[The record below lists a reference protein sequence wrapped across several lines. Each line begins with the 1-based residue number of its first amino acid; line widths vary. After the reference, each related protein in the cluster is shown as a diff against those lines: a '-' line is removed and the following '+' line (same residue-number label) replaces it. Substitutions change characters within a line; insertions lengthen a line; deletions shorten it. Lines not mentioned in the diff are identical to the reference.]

1 MTNTVGEKLHSARI
15 AQSLSLEQASQATHI
30 GVHYL
35 VALEKGDLGLI
46 PSQAQARGFL
56 RSYASFLGL
65 DPEQIAFISQDVNE
79 LSSPEEE
86 PTRGQT
92 GPNNLEDGDLEDSVE
107 AIHVDIGNRLRQ
119 QREQLGLSIEDVERH
134 THLRVHYLKALEEGD
149 FVALPSPVQGRGMLS
164 NYATFLGIDPE
175 PLMLRFAEGL
185 QLELQTKKAAQA
197 PTQPKRRTTRPLSQP
212 PSLLRKI
219 FTSEFLLAAFIVT
232 ALGIFAVWGAAR
244 IFAMREDSEP
254 SPTAPSIADI
264 LLAPSTP
271 TQTYTPVPPTA
282 TIPVIAQIE
291 GQTDVLVEEIPEG
304 GEGGVRVYVTIRQR
318 TWVRVI
324 VDGEIELEGRVLPG
338 NAYQFAGDEYVE
350 ILTGNAAGL
359 QIFYNQRDFGP
370 LGLYGE
376 VVRVIYTVDG
386 IQTPT
391 PTVSQTPTRTPRP
404 SSTPL
409 ATASGGN

>member
-1 MTNTVGEKLHSARI
+1 MTNMVGEKLRSART

-30 GVHYL
+30 REHYL
-35 VALEKGDLGLI
+35 EALEQGEMDLI

-65 DPEQIAFISQDVNE
+65 DPEQITLASQDVSE
-79 LSSPEEE
+79 PSPPVKE
-86 PTRGQT
+86 PAEKKT
-92 GPNNLEDGDLEDSVE
+92 PPSDFEDVDSVE
-107 AIHVDIGNRLRQ
+107 AIHIDIGSRLRQ

-134 THLRVHYLKALEEGD
+134 THLRVHYLKALEDGD
-149 FVALPSPVQGRGMLS
+149 FAALPSPVQGRGMLN
-164 NYATFLGIDPE
+164 NYAAFLGLDPD

-197 PTQPKRRTTRPLSQP
+197 PTQPKRRTTQPLSQP
-212 PSLLRKI
+212 PSIFRKLL
-219 FTSEFLLAAFIVT
+219 SAEFLLAAFLVV

-244 IFAMREDSEP
+244 IFAMQEDTEP
-254 SPTAPSIADI
+254 SPTAPSIADV
-264 LLAPSTP
+264 LLAPSTA

-282 TIPVIAQIE
+282 TLPILAQVE
-291 GQTDVLVEEIPEG
+291 GQTDVLAEEILEEG
-304 GEGGVRVYVTIRQR
+304 GDGARVYVTVRQR

-324 VDGEIELEGRVLPG
+324 VDGEVELEGRVLPG
-338 NAYQFAGDEYVE
+338 NAYQFVGNDYVE

-376 VVRVIYTVDG
+376 VVRVIYTLED

-391 PTVSQTPTRTPRP
+391 PTVTPTPTRTLRP

-409 ATASGGN
+409 ATAAGGN

>member
-1 MTNTVGEKLHSARI
+1 MTNMVGEKLRSART

-30 GVHYL
+30 RAHYL
-35 VALEKGDLGLI
+35 EALEQGEMDLI

-65 DPEQIAFISQDVNE
+65 DPEQIVLASQDV
-79 LSSPEEE
+79 EE
-86 PTRGQT
+86 PSLPVEEPAEEQT
-92 GPNNLEDGDLEDSVE
+92 SPSDFEDVDSVE
-107 AIHVDIGNRLRQ
+107 AIHIDIGNRLRQ

-134 THLRVHYLKALEEGD
+134 THLRVHYLKALEDGD
-149 FVALPSPVQGRGMLS
+149 FAALPSPVQGRGMLN
-164 NYATFLGIDPE
+164 NYAAFLGLDPD

-197 PTQPKRRTTRPLSQP
+197 PTQPKRRTTQPLSQP
-212 PSLLRKI
+212 PSIFRKLL
-219 FTSEFLLAAFIVT
+219 SAEFLLAAFLVV

-244 IFAMREDSEP
+244 IFAMQEDTEP
-254 SPTAPSIADI
+254 SPTAPSIADV
-264 LLAPSTP
+264 LLAPSTA

-282 TIPVIAQIE
+282 TLPVLAQVE
-291 GQTDVLVEEIPEG
+291 GQTDVLAEEILEEG
-304 GEGGVRVYVTIRQR
+304 GDGARVYVTVRQR

-324 VDGEIELEGRVLPG
+324 VDGEVELEGRVLPG
-338 NAYQFAGDEYVE
+338 NAYQFVGNDYVE

-376 VVRVIYTVDG
+376 VVRVIYTLED

-391 PTVSQTPTRTPRP
+391 PTVTPTPTRTLRP

-409 ATASGGN
+409 ATAAGGN